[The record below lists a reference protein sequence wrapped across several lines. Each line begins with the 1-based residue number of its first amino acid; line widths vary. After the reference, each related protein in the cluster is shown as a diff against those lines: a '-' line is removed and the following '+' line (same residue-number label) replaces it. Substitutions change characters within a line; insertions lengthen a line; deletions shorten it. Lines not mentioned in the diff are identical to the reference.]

1 MAGTQLAGI
10 VVHFLNMEKCSLYL
24 YRIFMS
30 CWGGWGQLDIVGSL
44 SLLLFFVPDNLCS
57 NFMYMQ

>member
-30 CWGGWGQLDIVGSL
+30 CWGGWG
-44 SLLLFFVPDNLCS
+44 N
-57 NFMYMQ
+57 